1 MLFSK
6 GILASRDAPE
16 LKASLQGSIA
26 GEPFFVVMGEV
37 DFVDEVDGVDR
48 RMKTV
53 GAGLV
58 PALSAM
64 PQYALAN
71 TTFCAAGLPL
81 RMQVPGSSMLY
92 CWR

>member
-1 MLFSK
+1 MVR
-6 GILASRDAPE
+6 ASRQSGCPRIKGFPAR
-16 LKASLQGSIA
+16 QYRG
-26 GEPFFVVMGEV
+26 GVFFFVMGEV

-71 TTFCAAGLPL
+71 TTF
-81 RMQVPGSSMLY
+81 
-92 CWR
+92 